1 MVQQMVV
8 NVIEVQMKKMARLL
22 EDVIAKLLLGVKDVT
37 IAKMV
42 IGILR
47 QKIQTDVRVCLKD
60 I

>member
-1 MVQQMVV
+1 MVQRMVV

-37 IAKMV
+37 IAKTV

-47 QKIQTDVRVCLKD
+47 QKIQMDVRVCLRD
-60 I
+60 T